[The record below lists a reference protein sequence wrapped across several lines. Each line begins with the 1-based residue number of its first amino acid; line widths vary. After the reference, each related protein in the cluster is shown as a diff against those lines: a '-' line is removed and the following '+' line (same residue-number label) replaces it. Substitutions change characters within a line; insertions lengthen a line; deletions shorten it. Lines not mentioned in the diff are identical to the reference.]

1 MQQAAV
7 HVQRA
12 WRRTASHRHALGMAR
27 LRDASVCVVCHDE
40 CTRVVRCVNGH
51 AACLGCALASGPTSS
66 CAVCREARHAHVDR
80 TLTPLM
86 EASSIKLRCGTCSRM
101 ISWRDCETH
110 RAWCPS
116 HRFACP
122 FDGCNAHVRAC
133 DLSNHVYSAHQAA
146 DLLLDLLPEPAEA
159 HTYSAILAMRPGQDA
174 AMLCV
179 GPTVV
184 VVHLALPPMGASEP
198 FYVMSL
204 RGYYEGPQSPALH
217 VRLRQHRMETD
228 TWMSEHNVGVV
239 PPVLASRE
247 LTPYVAS
254 VPLVHACVA
263 TQPWS
268 DHPMVC
274 ASMSWQQSR
283 RVLGQSGVRDALPH
297 TAFRSLRG
305 APVVIVALVF
315 EPQADVAVSA

>member
-1 MQQAAV
+1 MQPAVV

-12 WRRTASHRHALGMAR
+12 WRQLASRRHALSMAR

-51 AACLGCALASGPTSS
+51 AACLGCALASGAASS
-66 CAVCREARHAHVDR
+66 CAVCREPRHLHVDR

-86 EASSIKLRCGTCSRM
+86 EASSIKLRCGTCNRM
-101 ISWRDCETH
+101 VTWRDCETH
-110 RAWCPS
+110 RAWCPA

-122 FDGCNAHVRAC
+122 CDGCNAHVRAC
-133 DLSNHVYSAHQAA
+133 DLANHVYSAHHAT
-146 DLLLDLLPEPAEA
+146 DLLLNLLPDTETHP
-159 HTYSAILAMRPGQDA
+159 TYSAILAMRPGQDA

-179 GPTVV
+179 GTTVV
-184 VVHLALPPMGASEP
+184 VVHLALPPMGTSEP
-198 FYVMSL
+198 FYVVSL
-204 RGYYEGPQSPALH
+204 RAYYEGPQSPALH
-217 VRLRQHRMETD
+217 VRLRQHRMENGM
-228 TWMSEHNVGVV
+228 WMSEHHVGLI

-247 LTPYVAS
+247 LTPHTAS

-268 DHPMVC
+268 DQPMVC

-283 RVLGQSGVRDALPH
+283 LVIGQSGVRDVLPH
-297 TAFRSLRG
+297 TAFRPLRG
-305 APVVIVALVF
+305 APVVIVSLVF
-315 EPQADVAVSA
+315 EPQVDVAVSA